1 MRTPDWNQVEAFFR
15 ADGWTEV
22 RSSDHVHWEKVLPH
36 ETLRSHRSF
45 ASDKTMSPGRFKS
58 ILSLQLKVSEEQ
70 FWDTVKTGK
79 PATRP
84 SPDLPIAPKSL
95 PLWLHSALRDELGL
109 TDAEISDLDESE
121 ASKML
126 TEYRSKPG

>member
-1 MRTPDWNQVEAFFR
+1 VRTPDWNQVEAFFR
-15 ADGWTEV
+15 ADGWIEV

-45 ASDKTMSPGRFKS
+45 ASGKTMSPGRSKS
-58 ILSLQLKVSEEQ
+58 ILTLQLKVSAEQ

-84 SPDLPIAPKSL
+84 SPDLPVAPKSL
-95 PLWLHSALRDELGL
+95 SLWLHSALRDEVGL
-109 TDAEISDLDESE
+109 TDAEIEDLDEGE
-121 ASKML
+121 ASEIL
-126 TEYRSKPG
+126 SEHRSKPR